1 LALHVCARG
10 DGIRRSKDLRAEIGK
25 FPNSTNER
33 KIMSKKTMKQRISV
47 VLASVLTAGF
57 FSAVSAP
64 QANAAGVAF
73 GSFAGTVYC
82 QSLDAAGDVVA
93 LTGNVRYL
101 TVPSGAD
108 ITFVIGT
115 DQAETIMFSGPLNFV
130 SSTASVTS
138 EYTLSADNSIMT
150 ILGAAGGAADTVTV
164 RAGAVGTA
172 TIKSYTTTDLS
183 TAVDTVTITVIAS
196 CATGNSTYSES
207 NSAWEWATADQA
219 LTGATTTAST
229 ESVYSYVNADTA
241 HLSLYVKNSFN
252 AFMAAGTWTANA
264 TGGCALDMNT
274 TSGSSSL
281 GLLSSDA
288 LTGQTGDGIFVQVG
302 QNAANENKPVN
313 CVVSVYY
320 NDLLINQKTI
330 SIAGTLASI
339 VVSAPTVAKIGIT
352 NYRNY
357 TVNAYD
363 SAGTRIQ
370 VTPTVDSAGLNTFV
384 TNVVPAQT
392 SLTGSTTT
400 GNAVTCGAV
409 AGSAKVRLKSTN
421 ADLVTIYSNEWT
433 VNCAGAARTYTAS
446 LDKASYTPG
455 EIATLTVTAKDI
467 SGNLVF
473 GAGADAIGDSA
484 PDTVGS
490 QALGATTLHA
500 IAGGQMDIVTAV
512 AATDIFVNGVKTYQ
526 FKVGT
531 TEGSYAMSVNLPDIT
546 TDTAKTITYKIAS
559 ATPSVSNADVLKS
572 IVSLIA
578 SINKQIQALQK
589 LILKR

>member
-1 LALHVCARG
+1 
-10 DGIRRSKDLRAEIGK
+10 
-25 FPNSTNER
+25 
-33 KIMSKKTMKQRISV
+33 MSKKSIKQRIALV
-47 VLASVLTAGF
+47 AASVLTAGF
-57 FSAVSAP
+57 FSAVTVPA
-64 QANAAGVAF
+64 ANAAGAAF

-82 QSLDAAGDVVA
+82 QAQDAAGDNVA

-115 DQAETIMFSGPLNFV
+115 TQAETIIFSGPINFV
-130 SSTASVTS
+130 SSTATVTD
-138 EYTLSADNSIMT
+138 EYTLSNDNSIMT
-150 ILGAAGGAADTVTV
+150 ISGAAGGATDTVTV
-164 RAGAVGTA
+164 RAGAVGSA
-172 TIKSYTTTDLS
+172 TIKSYTTTDLA
-183 TAVDTVTITVIAS
+183 TAVDTVTITIIAS
-196 CATGNSTYSES
+196 CATGNTTYSES
-207 NSAWEWATADQA
+207 NSAWEWGTADQA
-219 LTGATTTAST
+219 LSGATTTAST

-252 AFMAAGTWTANA
+252 AFMGAGTWTANA

-274 TSGSSSL
+274 TVNTSSL

-302 QNAANENKPVN
+302 QNAANENKPVT
-313 CVVSVYY
+313 CVVTVSY
-320 NDLLINQKTI
+320 NDIVINQKTI
-330 SIAGTLASI
+330 SFAGTLAKLE
-339 VVSAPTVAKIGIT
+339 VSSPTIAKINGT
-352 NYRNY
+352 SYRNY

-363 SAGTRIQ
+363 SAGNRVV

-384 TNVVPAQT
+384 TNVVPAAT
-392 SLTGSTTT
+392 LLTGGVTT
-400 GNAVTCGAV
+400 GNAVTCGAL
-409 AGSAKVRLKSTN
+409 AGSAKIRLKSTN

-446 LDKASYTPG
+446 LDKANYTPG
-455 EIATLTVTAKDI
+455 DIATLTITAKDV

-473 GAGADAIGDSA
+473 GAGADAIGDTSA
-484 PDTVGS
+484 DTNAS

-500 IAGGQMDIVTAV
+500 IAGGQMEIVTAV
-512 AATDIFVNGVKTYQ
+512 AATDVFNNGVKTYQ

-531 TEGSYAMSVNLPDIT
+531 TEGSYAMSVNIPDIA
-546 TDTAKTITYKIAS
+546 TDTAKTISYKIAS

-589 LILKR
+589 LILRR

>member
-1 LALHVCARG
+1 
-10 DGIRRSKDLRAEIGK
+10 
-25 FPNSTNER
+25 
-33 KIMSKKTMKQRISV
+33 MSKKTIKQRIAV
-47 VLASVLTAGF
+47 VAASALTAGF
-57 FSAVSAP
+57 LSVVAMPA
-64 QANAAGVAF
+64 ANAAGVAF

-82 QSLDAAGDVVA
+82 QAADAAGENVA

-115 DQAETIMFSGPLNFV
+115 TTAETIIFSGPLNFV
-130 SSTASVTS
+130 SSTATVTD

-150 ILGAAGGAADTVTV
+150 ILGAAGGATDTVTV

-172 TIKSYTTTDLS
+172 TIKSYTTTDLA

-196 CATGNSTYSES
+196 CATGNTTYSES
-207 NSAWEWATADQA
+207 NSAWEWGTADQA
-219 LTGATTTAST
+219 LTGATTTLST

-252 AFMAAGTWTANA
+252 AFMGAGTWTASA
-264 TGGCALDMNT
+264 TGGCALDLNT
-274 TSGSSSL
+274 TISTTSL

-302 QNAANENKPVN
+302 QNAANENKPVT
-313 CVVSVYY
+313 CIVSVSY

-330 SIAGTLASI
+330 SIAGTLAKLE
-339 VVSAPTVAKIGIT
+339 VSSPTIAKSGAT
-352 NYRNY
+352 SYRNY

-363 SAGTRIQ
+363 SAGNRVV
-370 VTPTVDSAGLNTFV
+370 VTPTVDSAGLNTNV
-384 TNVVPAQT
+384 TNVVPAAT
-392 SLTGSTTT
+392 LLTGGVTT
-400 GNAVTCGAV
+400 GNAVTCGAL
-409 AGSAKVRLKSTN
+409 AGSATIRLKSTN

-433 VNCAGAARTYTAS
+433 VQCSGAARTYTAS

-455 EIATLTVTAKDI
+455 EIATLTITAKDV
-467 SGNLVF
+467 SGNNVF
-473 GAGADAIGDSA
+473 GAGADAIGDA
-484 PDTVGS
+484 AADTTAS
-490 QALGATTLHA
+490 QALGATTLHS

-512 AATDIFVNGVKTYQ
+512 AATDVFNNGVKTYQ

-531 TEGSYAMSVNLPDIT
+531 TEGSYAMSVNLPDIA

-572 IVSLIA
+572 IVALIA

-589 LILKR
+589 LILRR

>member
-1 LALHVCARG
+1 MCARE
-10 DGIRRSKDLRAEIGK
+10 DGIRRSKDLRAGLRK
-25 FPNSTNER
+25 YLGPTNER
-33 KIMSKKTMKQRISV
+33 KKMSKKTIKQRIAV
-47 VLASVLTAGF
+47 VAASALTAGF
-57 FSAVSAP
+57 LSVVAMPA
-64 QANAAGVAF
+64 ANADGAAF

-82 QSLDAAGDVVA
+82 QAQDAAGDNVA

-108 ITFVIGT
+108 VTFVIGT
-115 DQAETIMFSGPLNFV
+115 TEAETIVFSGPINFV
-130 SSTASVTS
+130 SSTATVTT

-150 ILGAAGGAADTVTV
+150 ISGAAGGATDTVTV

-172 TIKSYTTTDLS
+172 TIKSYTTTDLA
-183 TAVDTVTITVIAS
+183 TAVDTVTISVIAS
-196 CATGNSTYSES
+196 CATGNTTYSES
-207 NSAWEWATADQA
+207 NSAWEWGTADQA

-252 AFMAAGTWTANA
+252 AYMGAGTWTASA
-264 TGGCALDMNT
+264 TGGCALDLNT
-274 TSGSSSL
+274 TSGSSAL

-302 QNAANENKPVN
+302 QNAANENKPVT
-313 CVVSVYY
+313 CVVSVSY

-330 SIAGTLASI
+330 SFAGTLAKI
-339 VVSAPTVAKIGIT
+339 EVSSPTIAKIGGT
-352 NYRNY
+352 RYRNY

-363 SAGTRIQ
+363 SAGNRVV

-384 TNVVPAQT
+384 TNVVPAET
-392 SLTGSTTT
+392 LLTGGVTT
-400 GNAVTCGAV
+400 GNAVTCGAL
-409 AGSAKVRLKSTN
+409 AGSAKIRLKSTN

-433 VNCAGAARTYTAS
+433 VQCSGAARTYTAS

-455 EIATLTVTAKDI
+455 EIATLTITAKDV
-467 SGNLVF
+467 SGNNVF
-473 GAGADAIGDSA
+473 GAGADAIGDTA
-484 PDTVGS
+484 ADTTAS

-512 AATDIFVNGVKTYQ
+512 AATDVFNNGVKTYQ

-531 TEGSYAMSVNLPDIT
+531 TEGSYAMSVNLPDIA